1 MAHKPHRKPQAAPG
15 ICPQC
20 GRALEPTAL
29 ACPDCGSDWNTGW
42 SEGAEVDWET
52 PDYDELLESEF
63 GEKKPVPPSSRVKTI
78 AVAALAVLLGLLLVG
93 VFR

>member
-1 MAHKPHRKPQAAPG
+1 MANKLHRKSQAAPG

-20 GRALEPTAL
+20 GRALEPAAL

-42 SEGAEVDWET
+42 SEDAEVDWET

-63 GEKKPVPPSSRVKTI
+63 GEKKPVPPGSRVKTI
-78 AVAALAVLLGLLLVG
+78 IVAAIVLLLGMLLVG
-93 VFR
+93 IF

>member
-1 MAHKPHRKPQAAPG
+1 MANYSRRKPQAAPG

-20 GRALEPTAL
+20 GRALEPTVL

-42 SEGAEVDWET
+42 SDGAEVDWES

-63 GEKKPVPPSSRVKTI
+63 GEKKPVPPASRVKTWI
-78 AVAALAVLLGLLLVG
+78 AAAIALLLGMLLVG
-93 VFR
+93 IF